1 MGLLAYLGSE
11 PVPVRILGGPF
22 RGARLILNPAH
33 SKRKIVGAY
42 EHVLNPWL
50 TAVLPQVQVVWD
62 IGAHDGY
69 FTYGCAHVM
78 GRHFRRSHVIALEPD
93 RTHASQLEGPSTW
106 HMYADVSFEFIAE
119 RAGRACE
126 QSITTLS
133 ALYDRRSDLQ
143 ALGHLFK
150 VDVEGDEIDVLTGA
164 QSVLQRPHHWL
175 VEIHGEHLLEP
186 AIQCF
191 ERANR
196 RTQTTR
202 ARPHWL
208 LGPEA
213 RTIDTCWLTTL
224 RS

>member
-1 MGLLAYLGSE
+1 MGLLAYLGNE
-11 PVPVRILGGPF
+11 PVPVRIVGGPF

-50 TAVLPQVQVVWD
+50 TGVVPRVQVVWD
-62 IGAHDGY
+62 VGAHDGY

-78 GRHFRRSHVIALEPD
+78 GRHGQHGHVIALEPD
-93 RTHASQLEGPSTW
+93 RAHASQLEGPSAW
-106 HMYADVSFEFIAE
+106 PMYAHVSFEFIAE
-119 RAGRACE
+119 RAGRVCG
-126 QSITTLS
+126 QSATTLR
-133 ALYDRRSDLQ
+133 ALYDQRSDLQ

-150 VDVEGDEIDVLTGA
+150 VDVEGDEINVLTGA
-164 QSVLQRPHHWL
+164 ESLLERPNHWL
-175 VEIHGEHLLEP
+175 VEIHGDHLLGP

-191 ERANR
+191 EQANR
-196 RTQTTR
+196 RTETIR
-202 ARPHWL
+202 AKPHWL

-224 RS
+224 GS